1 MKIRNVSLH
10 TLKKHRIQLA
20 INLCLMNV
28 LKEGGSGGGEDKKE
42 KGRGWEGMMGGRKSG
57 EEETNHGWSVKLG

>member
-1 MKIRNVSLH
+1 
-10 TLKKHRIQLA
+10 
-20 INLCLMNV
+20 MNV